1 MAETQSTLKAALWMG
16 GSIASFLTMTVAG
29 RAIIPALDVFQVME
43 MRSVIGWF
51 ILLPLVLASGGFA
64 AMRTKRPLQHIGRN
78 VVHYGGQF
86 AWLQALTMIPLAQL
100 ISIEFT
106 TPIWGALLAVLFL
119 GERMSARKI
128 AAILLGLVGVLVIVR
143 PGAATVDP
151 GHLIMLAGAVCFGI
165 SVVMVKSLTRTDS
178 VVAII
183 FWMLIIQSVDRAR
196 PCNRRLA
203 HAGARDVAVDTLIVS
218 FTGMSSHFCM
228 ARALTYAEATVV
240 MPMDFLRLPL
250 SALIGFLLYS
260 EQIDIFTAI
269 GAALILAGNLFNLQ
283 RRAREAAEVSERP
296 EHDLS
301 LAHHRGCSAS
311 ARRPCNARHPAHAA
325 AARNAGIRRTPCSAG
340 TPPAQASRT
349 ARCRRSW

>member
-1 MAETQSTLKAALWMG
+1 
-16 GSIASFLTMTVAG
+16 MTVAG
-29 RAIIPALDVFQVME
+29 RAIMPELDVFQVME

-51 ILLPLVLASGGFA
+51 ILLPLVFASGGFA

-78 VVHYGGQF
+78 IVHYCGQF

-128 AAILLGLVGVLVIVR
+128 AAILFGLVGVLVIVR
-143 PGAATVDP
+143 PGAAPLDP
-151 GHLIMLAGAVCFGI
+151 GHLIILAGAIGFGI

-183 FWMLIIQSVDRAR
+183 FWMLIIQSAIGLVPAI
-196 PCNRRLA
+196 
-203 HAGARDVAVDTLIVS
+203 AVWRTPEPWMWPWILIVS

-260 EQIDIFTAI
+260 EQIDLFTAI
-269 GAALILAGNLFNLQ
+269 GATLILAGNLFNLQ
-283 RRAREAAEVSERP
+283 RRAREP
-296 EHDLS
+296 EIATS
-301 LAHHRGCSAS
+301 
-311 ARRPCNARHPAHAA
+311 
-325 AARNAGIRRTPCSAG
+325 
-340 TPPAQASRT
+340 
-349 ARCRRSW
+349 

>member
-1 MAETQSTLKAALWMG
+1 MTETQSTLKAALWMG

-29 RAIIPALDVFQVME
+29 RAILPDLDVFQLME

-51 ILLPLVLASGGFA
+51 ILLPLVFASGGFA
-64 AMRTKRPLQHIGRN
+64 AMRTKRPLQHVGRN
-78 VVHYGGQF
+78 VVHYAGQF

-119 GERMSARKI
+119 GERMSARKV
-128 AAILLGLVGVLVIVR
+128 AAIMLGLIGVLVIVR
-143 PGAATVDP
+143 PGATAVDP
-151 GHLIMLAGAVCFGI
+151 GHLIMLAGAVGFGI

-183 FWMLIIQSVDRAR
+183 FWMLIIQSVIGLVPAI
-196 PCNRRLA
+196 
-203 HAGARDVAVDTLIVS
+203 AVWRTPTAEMWPWILLVS

-228 ARALTYAEATVV
+228 ARALSYAEATVV

-260 EQIDIFTAI
+260 ERIDLFTAV
-269 GAALILAGNLFNLQ
+269 GATLILAGNLFNLQ
-283 RRAREAAEVSERP
+283 RRAREPEVATS
-296 EHDLS
+296 
-301 LAHHRGCSAS
+301 
-311 ARRPCNARHPAHAA
+311 
-325 AARNAGIRRTPCSAG
+325 
-340 TPPAQASRT
+340 
-349 ARCRRSW
+349 

>member
-1 MAETQSTLKAALWMG
+1 MTETQSTMRAALWMG

-29 RAIIPALDVFQVME
+29 RAIMPALDVFQVME

-78 VVHYGGQF
+78 VVHYAGQF

-119 GERMSARKI
+119 GERMGARKV
-128 AAILLGLVGVLVIVR
+128 AAIVLGLVGVLVIVR
-143 PGAATVDP
+143 PGATAVDP
-151 GHLIMLAGAVCFGI
+151 GHLIMLAGAVAFGI

-183 FWMLIIQSVDRAR
+183 FWMLIIQSVIGLVPAI
-196 PCNRRLA
+196 
-203 HAGARDVAVDTLIVS
+203 AVWRTPAPELWPWILLVS

-228 ARALTYAEATVV
+228 ARALSYAEATVV

-260 EQIDIFTAI
+260 EQIDTFTA
-269 GAALILAGNLFNLQ
+269 AR
-283 RRAREAAEVSERP
+283 RRADP
-296 EHDLS
+296 
-301 LAHHRGCSAS
+301 
-311 ARRPCNARHPAHAA
+311 RRQPLQHPAQRAG
-325 AARNAGIRRTPCSAG
+325 ARTGDVLKSIGPKSGIRFSDHTD
-340 TPPAQASRT
+340 AQ
-349 ARCRRSW
+349 

>member
-1 MAETQSTLKAALWMG
+1 MTETQSTLRAALWMG

-29 RAIIPALDVFQVME
+29 RAIMPDLDVFQVME

-78 VVHYGGQF
+78 VVHYAGQF

-106 TPIWGALLAVLFL
+106 TPIWGALLAVIFL
-119 GERMSARKI
+119 GERMSARKVT
-128 AAILLGLVGVLVIVR
+128 AIMLGLIGVLVIVR
-143 PGAATVDP
+143 PGATAVDP
-151 GHLIMLAGAVCFGI
+151 GHLIMLAGAVGFGI

-183 FWMLIIQSVDRAR
+183 FWMLIIQSVIGIVPAI
-196 PCNRRLA
+196 
-203 HAGARDVAVDTLIVS
+203 AVWRTPTPEMWPWILLVS

-228 ARALTYAEATVV
+228 ARALSYAEATVV

-250 SALIGFLLYS
+250 SALIGVLLYS
-260 EQIDIFTAI
+260 ERIDLFTAV
-269 GAALILAGNLFNLQ
+269 GATLILTGNLFNIQ
-283 RRAREAAEVSERP
+283 RRAREP
-296 EHDLS
+296 EIATS
-301 LAHHRGCSAS
+301 
-311 ARRPCNARHPAHAA
+311 
-325 AARNAGIRRTPCSAG
+325 
-340 TPPAQASRT
+340 
-349 ARCRRSW
+349 

>member
-1 MAETQSTLKAALWMG
+1 MSETQSTLKAALWMG

-29 RAIIPALDVFQVME
+29 RAIMPALDVFQVME

-78 VVHYGGQF
+78 VVHYAGQF

-119 GERMSARKI
+119 GERMSLRKV
-128 AAILLGLVGVLVIVR
+128 AAILLGLIGVLVIVR
-143 PGAATVDP
+143 PGATTVDP
-151 GHLIMLAGAVCFGI
+151 GHLIMLAGAVGFGI

-183 FWMLIIQSVDRAR
+183 FWMLIIQSAIGLVPAI
-196 PCNRRLA
+196 
-203 HAGARDVAVDTLIVS
+203 AVWRTPTPEMWPWILIVS

-260 EQIDIFTAI
+260 EQIDVFTAI
-269 GAALILAGNLFNLQ
+269 GAALILTGNLFNLQ
-283 RRAREAAEVSERP
+283 RRAREPEVATS
-296 EHDLS
+296 
-301 LAHHRGCSAS
+301 
-311 ARRPCNARHPAHAA
+311 
-325 AARNAGIRRTPCSAG
+325 
-340 TPPAQASRT
+340 
-349 ARCRRSW
+349 

>member
-29 RAIIPALDVFQVME
+29 RAILPDLDVFQLME

-78 VVHYGGQF
+78 VVHYAGQF

-119 GERMSARKI
+119 GERMSVRKVM
-128 AAILLGLVGVLVIVR
+128 AIMLGLIGVLVIVR
-143 PGAATVDP
+143 PGATAIDP
-151 GHLIMLAGAVCFGI
+151 GHLIMLAGAVGFGI

-183 FWMLIIQSVDRAR
+183 FWMLIIQSVIGLVPAI
-196 PCNRRLA
+196 
-203 HAGARDVAVDTLIVS
+203 AVWRTPTAEMWPWILLVS

-260 EQIDIFTAI
+260 ERIDAFTAI

-283 RRAREAAEVSERP
+283 RRAREP
-296 EHDLS
+296 EMATS
-301 LAHHRGCSAS
+301 
-311 ARRPCNARHPAHAA
+311 
-325 AARNAGIRRTPCSAG
+325 
-340 TPPAQASRT
+340 
-349 ARCRRSW
+349 

>member
-29 RAIIPALDVFQVME
+29 RAILPDLDVFQLME

-78 VVHYGGQF
+78 VVHYAGQF

-119 GERMSARKI
+119 GERMSVRKVM
-128 AAILLGLVGVLVIVR
+128 AILLGLIGVLVIVR
-143 PGAATVDP
+143 PGATAIDP
-151 GHLIMLAGAVCFGI
+151 GHLIMLAGAVGFGI

-183 FWMLIIQSVDRAR
+183 FWMLIIQSVIGLVPAI
-196 PCNRRLA
+196 
-203 HAGARDVAVDTLIVS
+203 AVWRTPTAEMWPWILLVS

-260 EQIDIFTAI
+260 ERIDAFTAI

-283 RRAREAAEVSERP
+283 RRAREPEVATS
-296 EHDLS
+296 
-301 LAHHRGCSAS
+301 
-311 ARRPCNARHPAHAA
+311 
-325 AARNAGIRRTPCSAG
+325 
-340 TPPAQASRT
+340 
-349 ARCRRSW
+349 

>member
-1 MAETQSTLKAALWMG
+1 MTETQSTLRAALWMG

-29 RAIIPALDVFQVME
+29 RAIMPELDVFQVME

-78 VVHYGGQF
+78 VVHYAGQF

-143 PGAATVDP
+143 PGATAVDP
-151 GHLIMLAGAVCFGI
+151 GHLIMLAGAVAFGI

-183 FWMLIIQSVDRAR
+183 FWMLIIQSIIGLVPAI
-196 PCNRRLA
+196 
-203 HAGARDVAVDTLIVS
+203 AVWRTPTPEMWPWILLVS

-228 ARALTYAEATVV
+228 ARALSYAEATVV

-260 EQIDIFTAI
+260 ERIDLFTAI
-269 GAALILAGNLFNLQ
+269 GAALILTGNLFNLQ
-283 RRAREAAEVSERP
+283 RRAREPEVATS
-296 EHDLS
+296 
-301 LAHHRGCSAS
+301 
-311 ARRPCNARHPAHAA
+311 
-325 AARNAGIRRTPCSAG
+325 
-340 TPPAQASRT
+340 
-349 ARCRRSW
+349 

>member
-1 MAETQSTLKAALWMG
+1 MTETQSTMRAALWMG

-29 RAIIPALDVFQVME
+29 RAIMPALDVFQVME

-64 AMRTKRPLQHIGRN
+64 AMHTRRPLQHIGRN
-78 VVHYGGQF
+78 VVHYAGQF

-119 GERMSARKI
+119 GERMGARKV
-128 AAILLGLVGVLVIVR
+128 AAIVLGLVGVLVIVR
-143 PGAATVDP
+143 PGATAVDP
-151 GHLIMLAGAVCFGI
+151 GHLIMLAGAVAFGI

-183 FWMLIIQSVDRAR
+183 FWMLIIQSVIGLVPAI
-196 PCNRRLA
+196 
-203 HAGARDVAVDTLIVS
+203 AVWRTPAPELWPWILLVS

-228 ARALTYAEATVV
+228 ARALSYTDATVV

-260 EQIDIFTAI
+260 EQIDTFTAA
-269 GAALILAGNLFNLQ
+269 GAALILAGNLFNIQ
-283 RRAREAAEVSERP
+283 RNAREP
-296 EHDLS
+296 ELETS
-301 LAHHRGCSAS
+301 
-311 ARRPCNARHPAHAA
+311 
-325 AARNAGIRRTPCSAG
+325 
-340 TPPAQASRT
+340 
-349 ARCRRSW
+349 

>member
-1 MAETQSTLKAALWMG
+1 MTETQSTIRAALWMG
-16 GSIASFLTMTVAG
+16 GSIASFLTMTIAG
-29 RAIIPALDVFQVME
+29 RAVLPGLDVFQLME
-43 MRSVIGWF
+43 MRSIIGWF

-64 AMRTKRPLQHIGRN
+64 AMRTRRPMQHIGRN
-78 VVHYGGQF
+78 VIHYAGQF

-128 AAILLGLVGVLVIVR
+128 AAILFGLVGVLVIVR
-143 PGAATVDP
+143 PGAAPLDP
-151 GHLIMLAGAVCFGI
+151 GHLIILAGAIGFGI

-178 VVAII
+178 VVTII
-183 FWMLIIQSVDRAR
+183 FWMLIIQSAIGLVPAI
-196 PCNRRLA
+196 
-203 HAGARDVAVDTLIVS
+203 AVWRTPTPEMWPWILIVS

-260 EQIDIFTAI
+260 EQIDVFTAI
-269 GAALILAGNLFNLQ
+269 GAALILTGNLFNLQ
-283 RRAREAAEVSERP
+283 RQAREPEVATS
-296 EHDLS
+296 
-301 LAHHRGCSAS
+301 
-311 ARRPCNARHPAHAA
+311 
-325 AARNAGIRRTPCSAG
+325 
-340 TPPAQASRT
+340 
-349 ARCRRSW
+349 

>member
-1 MAETQSTLKAALWMG
+1 MTETQSTIRAALWMG

-29 RAIIPALDVFQVME
+29 RAILPGLDVFQLME
-43 MRSVIGWF
+43 MRSIIGWF
-51 ILLPLVLASGGFA
+51 ILLPLVLASGGFS

-78 VVHYGGQF
+78 VVHYAGQF

-128 AAILLGLVGVLVIVR
+128 AAILFGLVGVLVIVR
-143 PGAATVDP
+143 PGAEPLDP
-151 GHLIMLAGAVCFGI
+151 GHLIILAGAIGFGI

-183 FWMLIIQSVDRAR
+183 FWMLIIQSAIGLVPAI
-196 PCNRRLA
+196 
-203 HAGARDVAVDTLIVS
+203 AVWRTPEPWMWPWILIVS

-228 ARALTYAEATVV
+228 ARALSYAEATVV

-260 EQIDIFTAI
+260 EQIDVFTAI
-269 GAALILAGNLFNLQ
+269 GAALILTGNLFNLQ
-283 RRAREAAEVSERP
+283 RRAREPEVATS
-296 EHDLS
+296 
-301 LAHHRGCSAS
+301 
-311 ARRPCNARHPAHAA
+311 
-325 AARNAGIRRTPCSAG
+325 
-340 TPPAQASRT
+340 
-349 ARCRRSW
+349 

>member
-1 MAETQSTLKAALWMG
+1 MRAALWMG
-16 GSIASFLTMTVAG
+16 GSITSFLTMTVAG
-29 RAIIPALDVFQVME
+29 RAIMPTLDVFQVME

-51 ILLPLVLASGGFA
+51 ILLPLVFASGGFA
-64 AMRTKRPLQHIGRN
+64 AMHTRRPLQHIGRN
-78 VVHYGGQF
+78 VVHYAGQF

-119 GERMSARKI
+119 GERMGARKV
-128 AAILLGLVGVLVIVR
+128 AAIVLGLVGVLVIVR
-143 PGAATVDP
+143 PGATAVDP
-151 GHLIMLAGAVCFGI
+151 GHLIMLAGAVAFGI

-183 FWMLIIQSVDRAR
+183 FWMLIIQSVIGLVPAI
-196 PCNRRLA
+196 
-203 HAGARDVAVDTLIVS
+203 AVWRTPAPELWPWILLVS

-228 ARALTYAEATVV
+228 ARALSYTDATVV

-260 EQIDIFTAI
+260 EKIDAFTAI

-283 RRAREAAEVSERP
+283 RRAREP
-296 EHDLS
+296 EMATS
-301 LAHHRGCSAS
+301 
-311 ARRPCNARHPAHAA
+311 
-325 AARNAGIRRTPCSAG
+325 
-340 TPPAQASRT
+340 
-349 ARCRRSW
+349 

>member
-29 RAIIPALDVFQVME
+29 RAILPDLDVFQLME
-43 MRSVIGWF
+43 MRSVIGWI

-78 VVHYGGQF
+78 VVHYAGQF

-119 GERMSARKI
+119 GERMSVRKVM
-128 AAILLGLVGVLVIVR
+128 AIMLGLIGVLVIVR
-143 PGAATVDP
+143 PGATAIDP
-151 GHLIMLAGAVCFGI
+151 GHLIMLAGAVGFGI

-183 FWMLIIQSVDRAR
+183 FWMLIIQSVIGLVPAI
-196 PCNRRLA
+196 
-203 HAGARDVAVDTLIVS
+203 AVWRTPTAEMWPWILLVS

-260 EQIDIFTAI
+260 ERIDAFTAI

-283 RRAREAAEVSERP
+283 RRAREPEVATS
-296 EHDLS
+296 
-301 LAHHRGCSAS
+301 
-311 ARRPCNARHPAHAA
+311 
-325 AARNAGIRRTPCSAG
+325 
-340 TPPAQASRT
+340 
-349 ARCRRSW
+349 

>member
-1 MAETQSTLKAALWMG
+1 MTETQSTVRAALWMG

-29 RAIIPALDVFQVME
+29 RAIMPALDVFQVME

-51 ILLPLVLASGGFA
+51 ILLPLVFASGGFA

-78 VVHYGGQF
+78 VVHYAGQF

-119 GERMSARKI
+119 GERMGARKV
-128 AAILLGLVGVLVIVR
+128 AAIVLGLVGVLVIVR
-143 PGAATVDP
+143 PGATAVDP
-151 GHLIMLAGAVCFGI
+151 GHLIMLAGAVAFGI

-183 FWMLIIQSVDRAR
+183 FWMLIIQSVIGLVPAI
-196 PCNRRLA
+196 
-203 HAGARDVAVDTLIVS
+203 AVWRTPAPELWPWILLVS

-228 ARALTYAEATVV
+228 ARALSYAEATVV

-260 EQIDIFTAI
+260 EQIDAFTAA
-269 GAALILAGNLFNLQ
+269 GAALILAGNLFNIQ
-283 RRAREAAEVSERP
+283 RNAREP
-296 EHDLS
+296 ELETS
-301 LAHHRGCSAS
+301 
-311 ARRPCNARHPAHAA
+311 
-325 AARNAGIRRTPCSAG
+325 
-340 TPPAQASRT
+340 
-349 ARCRRSW
+349 

>member
-29 RAIIPALDVFQVME
+29 RAILPDLDVFQLME

-78 VVHYGGQF
+78 VVHYAGQF

-119 GERMSARKI
+119 GERMSARKVM
-128 AAILLGLVGVLVIVR
+128 AIVLGLIGVLVIVR
-143 PGAATVDP
+143 PGATAIDP
-151 GHLIMLAGAVCFGI
+151 GHLIMLAGAVGFGI

-183 FWMLIIQSVDRAR
+183 FWMLIIQSVIGLVPAI
-196 PCNRRLA
+196 
-203 HAGARDVAVDTLIVS
+203 AVWRTPTAEMWPWILLVS

-260 EQIDIFTAI
+260 ERIDAFTAI

-283 RRAREAAEVSERP
+283 RRAREPEVATS
-296 EHDLS
+296 
-301 LAHHRGCSAS
+301 
-311 ARRPCNARHPAHAA
+311 
-325 AARNAGIRRTPCSAG
+325 
-340 TPPAQASRT
+340 
-349 ARCRRSW
+349 

>member
-1 MAETQSTLKAALWMG
+1 
-16 GSIASFLTMTVAG
+16 MTVAG
-29 RAIIPALDVFQVME
+29 RAILPDLDVFQLME

-51 ILLPLVLASGGFA
+51 ILLPLVFASGGFA

-78 VVHYGGQF
+78 VVHYAGQF

-119 GERMSARKI
+119 GERMSARKV
-128 AAILLGLVGVLVIVR
+128 AAIMLGLIGVLVIVR
-143 PGAATVDP
+143 PGATAVDP
-151 GHLIMLAGAVCFGI
+151 GHLIMLAGAVGFGI

-183 FWMLIIQSVDRAR
+183 FWMLIIQSAIGLVPAI
-196 PCNRRLA
+196 
-203 HAGARDVAVDTLIVS
+203 AVWRTPTAEMWPWILLVS

-228 ARALTYAEATVV
+228 ARALSYAEATVV

-260 EQIDIFTAI
+260 EGIDAFTAI

-283 RRAREAAEVSERP
+283 RRAREPEVATS
-296 EHDLS
+296 
-301 LAHHRGCSAS
+301 
-311 ARRPCNARHPAHAA
+311 
-325 AARNAGIRRTPCSAG
+325 
-340 TPPAQASRT
+340 
-349 ARCRRSW
+349 

>member
-1 MAETQSTLKAALWMG
+1 MTETQSTMRAALWMG

-29 RAIIPALDVFQVME
+29 RAIMPALDVFQVME

-51 ILLPLVLASGGFA
+51 ILLPLVFASGGFA

-78 VVHYGGQF
+78 VVHYAGQF

-106 TPIWGALLAVLFL
+106 TPIWGALLAVVFL
-119 GERMSARKI
+119 GERMGARKV
-128 AAILLGLVGVLVIVR
+128 AAIVLGLVGVLVIVR
-143 PGAATVDP
+143 PGATAVDP
-151 GHLIMLAGAVCFGI
+151 GHLIMLAGAVAFGI

-183 FWMLIIQSVDRAR
+183 FWMLIIQSVIGLVPAI
-196 PCNRRLA
+196 
-203 HAGARDVAVDTLIVS
+203 AVWRTPAPELWPWILLVS

-228 ARALTYAEATVV
+228 ARALSYAEATVV

-260 EQIDIFTAI
+260 EGIDAFTAI

-283 RRAREAAEVSERP
+283 RRAREPEVATS
-296 EHDLS
+296 
-301 LAHHRGCSAS
+301 
-311 ARRPCNARHPAHAA
+311 
-325 AARNAGIRRTPCSAG
+325 
-340 TPPAQASRT
+340 
-349 ARCRRSW
+349 

>member
-1 MAETQSTLKAALWMG
+1 MSETQSTLKAALWMG

-29 RAIIPALDVFQVME
+29 RAIMPALDVFQVME

-78 VVHYGGQF
+78 VVHYAGQF

-119 GERMSARKI
+119 GERMSLRKV
-128 AAILLGLVGVLVIVR
+128 AAILLGLIGVLVIVR
-143 PGAATVDP
+143 PGATTVDP
-151 GHLIMLAGAVCFGI
+151 GHLIMLAGAVGFGI

-183 FWMLIIQSVDRAR
+183 FWMLIIQSVIGLVPAIAVW
-196 PCNRRLA
+196 RLP
-203 HAGARDVAVDTLIVS
+203 DTWMWPWILLVS

-228 ARALTYAEATVV
+228 ARALSYAEATVV

-260 EQIDIFTAI
+260 ERIDLFTAV
-269 GAALILAGNLFNLQ
+269 GAALILTGNLFNLQ
-283 RRAREAAEVSERP
+283 RRAREP
-296 EHDLS
+296 EMATS
-301 LAHHRGCSAS
+301 
-311 ARRPCNARHPAHAA
+311 
-325 AARNAGIRRTPCSAG
+325 
-340 TPPAQASRT
+340 
-349 ARCRRSW
+349 

>member
-1 MAETQSTLKAALWMG
+1 MTETQSTIRAALWMG

-29 RAIIPALDVFQVME
+29 RAILPGLDVFQLME
-43 MRSVIGWF
+43 MRSIIGWF
-51 ILLPLVLASGGFA
+51 ILLPLVLASGGFT
-64 AMRTKRPLQHIGRN
+64 AMRTRRPMQHIGRN
-78 VVHYGGQF
+78 VVHYAGQF

-128 AAILLGLVGVLVIVR
+128 AAILFGLVGVLVIVR
-143 PGAATVDP
+143 PGAAPLDP
-151 GHLIMLAGAVCFGI
+151 GHLIMLAGAIGFGI

-183 FWMLIIQSVDRAR
+183 FWMLIIQSAIGLVPAI
-196 PCNRRLA
+196 
-203 HAGARDVAVDTLIVS
+203 AVWRTPEPWMWPWILIVS

-260 EQIDIFTAI
+260 EQIDVFTAI
-269 GAALILAGNLFNLQ
+269 GAALILTGNLFNLQ
-283 RRAREAAEVSERP
+283 RRAREPEVATS
-296 EHDLS
+296 
-301 LAHHRGCSAS
+301 
-311 ARRPCNARHPAHAA
+311 
-325 AARNAGIRRTPCSAG
+325 
-340 TPPAQASRT
+340 
-349 ARCRRSW
+349 

>member
-1 MAETQSTLKAALWMG
+1 MG

-29 RAIIPALDVFQVME
+29 RAIMPELDVFQVME

-64 AMRTKRPLQHIGRN
+64 AMKTKRPLQHVGRN
-78 VVHYGGQF
+78 VVHYAGQF

-128 AAILLGLVGVLVIVR
+128 AAILFGLVGVLVIVR
-143 PGAATVDP
+143 PGATAVDP
-151 GHLIMLAGAVCFGI
+151 GHLIMLAGAVAFGI

-183 FWMLIIQSVDRAR
+183 FWMLIIQSVIGLVPAI
-196 PCNRRLA
+196 
-203 HAGARDVAVDTLIVS
+203 AVWRTPTPEMWPWILLVS

-228 ARALTYAEATVV
+228 ARALSYAEATVV

-250 SALIGFLLYS
+250 STLIGFLLYS
-260 EQIDIFTAI
+260 ERIDLFTAV
-269 GAALILAGNLFNLQ
+269 GAALILTGNLFNLQ
-283 RRAREAAEVSERP
+283 RRAREPEVATS
-296 EHDLS
+296 
-301 LAHHRGCSAS
+301 
-311 ARRPCNARHPAHAA
+311 
-325 AARNAGIRRTPCSAG
+325 
-340 TPPAQASRT
+340 
-349 ARCRRSW
+349 

>member
-29 RAIIPALDVFQVME
+29 RAILPDLDVFQLME

-78 VVHYGGQF
+78 VVHYAGQF

-119 GERMSARKI
+119 GERMSVRKVM
-128 AAILLGLVGVLVIVR
+128 AIMLGLVGVLVIVR
-143 PGAATVDP
+143 PGATAIDP
-151 GHLIMLAGAVCFGI
+151 GHLIMLAGAVGFGI

-183 FWMLIIQSVDRAR
+183 FWMLIIQSVIGLVPAI
-196 PCNRRLA
+196 
-203 HAGARDVAVDTLIVS
+203 AVWRTPTAEMWPWILLVS

-260 EQIDIFTAI
+260 ERIDAFTAI

-283 RRAREAAEVSERP
+283 RRAREPEVATS
-296 EHDLS
+296 
-301 LAHHRGCSAS
+301 
-311 ARRPCNARHPAHAA
+311 
-325 AARNAGIRRTPCSAG
+325 
-340 TPPAQASRT
+340 
-349 ARCRRSW
+349 

>member
-16 GSIASFLTMTVAG
+16 GSIASFLTMTVAS

-183 FWMLIIQSVDRAR
+183 FWMLIIQSIIGLVPAI
-196 PCNRRLA
+196 
-203 HAGARDVAVDTLIVS
+203 AVWRTPEPWMWPWILVVS

-260 EQIDIFTAI
+260 ERIDTLTAI
-269 GAALILAGNLFNLQ
+269 GAALILAGNLFNMQ
-283 RRAREAAEVSERP
+283 RRAREPEVATS
-296 EHDLS
+296 
-301 LAHHRGCSAS
+301 
-311 ARRPCNARHPAHAA
+311 
-325 AARNAGIRRTPCSAG
+325 
-340 TPPAQASRT
+340 
-349 ARCRRSW
+349 